1 MRGLNQDRR
10 RPERRMQNVAGAALL
25 EQVRLQGSARVALS
39 TRGTAVEP
47 DLQPHLVTALREL
60 HALVANAD
68 QPFGPSKADSI
79 AAMRKLF
86 AVLPPD
92 VRALLEA
99 GK

>member
-1 MRGLNQDRR
+1 MQPLNQDRR

-25 EQVRLQGSARVALS
+25 DLVRRQGSARVALS

-68 QPFGPSKADSI
+68 QPYGPSKAESI
-79 AAMRKLF
+79 AAMRRLF
-86 AVLPPD
+86 EVLPPD
-92 VRALLEA
+92 VRALVVP
-99 GK
+99 

>member
-1 MRGLNQDRR
+1 MQTQERR

-60 HALVANAD
+60 RALVANAD
-68 QPFGPSKADSI
+68 QLYGPSKAESI
-79 AAMRKLF
+79 AAMRRLF
-86 AVLPPD
+86 DALPPD
-92 VRALLEA
+92 VRALLEVA
-99 GK
+99 R